1 MKKVISFVLVV
12 MMIISVLVAF
22 TGSSV
27 SEKII
32 PSLNISADNISYS
45 VSDSL
50 YGISLE
56 NTGNAIDGGLV
67 SNLVNNNSFEYSNN
81 PVASW
86 KISTETYSIMSEE
99 GLNESN
105 KNYLSVTV
113 DGEGKL
119 ENTGYSEYY
128 SYKTYQVNSK
138 KATEPD
144 MPFKAKEIYRFSAY
158 FKNIDYTGTLTAS
171 LNAEGNKEKYQF
183 NIETCDE
190 WTYVSLEI
198 RSDVTADGSLLL
210 TFEGEGTFLMDYVTL
225 VPMSSYGF
233 GSDEWQYVSL
243 RSDLVKSIHT
253 LSPSFIRFSAGEF
266 DKSESIEDLGSWK
279 NTIGPLEARK
289 QSFTHTSK
297 NVFSVNSNSM
307 GIYEYLLLCSD
318 LDCLAIPVINC
329 GIVTEKV
336 SEYKKEKGN
345 YKNGSVTE
353 ESWQNY
359 LDGISYRPETEE
371 FEAYVQDV
379 LDLIEYA
386 NGDESTVWGAKRAED
401 GHKDS
406 FNLQY
411 IAIGN
416 SNFDELY
423 WRNFDVIY
431 NRIQEKYP
439 EIKVITYI
447 DDDTSSEKAEEIRLN
462 AKGLYNNLI
471 VEENACVKGG
481 KLFGQAESFDDYE
494 RSGVQYA
501 VGSYSVD
508 TTVGDTLTKNNIWSA
523 VENAAFLTG
532 LEKNSDLVKM
542 ASYETPFAKIN
553 AQSTDTS
560 LVWFDSQGMVMTPD
574 YYMQMLFANNVG
586 TNYVSMEDEF
596 DVEGVYRSV
605 TVDTTEKVIYVKLVN
620 STKTPYKININVD
633 GFKNVNNPSA
643 QYMSEN
649 FKSACNEPNEDLH
662 VAPVQTGLTVR
673 DNAIAYDLGSYSV
686 NVIRIPY
693 DTNDGSELFELPETD
708 LIVPFIPSFVGV
720 VISCVLVAFVLV
732 TGTVILLV
740 RLRHHKRVK
749 NKEKNK

>member
-12 MMIISVLVAF
+12 IMIMSVLVAF

-32 PSLNISADNISYS
+32 PSLGISADNISYA

-56 NTGNAIDGGLV
+56 NTGNAVDGGLV

-81 PVASW
+81 PVAAW
-86 KISTETYSIMSEE
+86 KISTETYSVMSEE
-99 GLNESN
+99 GLNEN
-105 KNYLSVTV
+105 NTNYLSVTI
-113 DGEGKL
+113 DGQGKV
-119 ENTGYSEYY
+119 ENTGYSEFYN
-128 SYKTYQVNSK
+128 YKSYQVNSK
-138 KATEPD
+138 KANEPD
-144 MPFKAKEIYRFSAY
+144 MPFKANEIYRFSAY
-158 FKNIDYTGTLTAS
+158 FKNVDYEGTLTAS

-183 NIETCDE
+183 NIDTCSE

-198 RSDVTADGSLLL
+198 KSDVTADGSLLL
-210 TFEGEGTFLMDYVTL
+210 TFEGEGTFYMDYITL
-225 VPMSSYGF
+225 VPMSSYGY
-233 GSDEWQYVSL
+233 GSEEWQYVSL

-253 LSPSFIRFSAGEF
+253 LSPSFIRFRAGEF
-266 DKSESIEDLGSWK
+266 DKSTNIEELGSWK

-289 QSFTHTSK
+289 QSFVHTSK
-297 NVFSVNSNSM
+297 NVFSVNSNAM
-307 GIYEYLLLCSD
+307 GLYEYILLCQD

-336 SEYKKEKGN
+336 SDYEKEKEN

-353 ESWQNY
+353 DEWQSY

-371 FEAYVQDV
+371 FDLYVQDI

-386 NGDESTVWGAKRAED
+386 NGDESTVWGAKRVED

-416 SNFDELY
+416 SSYDELY

-431 NRIQEKYP
+431 NRVQEKYP
-439 EIKVITYI
+439 EIKIITYI
-447 DDDTSSEKAEEIRLN
+447 DGDTSPEKAEEIRLN
-462 AKGLYNNLI
+462 ANGLYNNLI

-481 KLFGQAESFDDYE
+481 KLFGKVESFDEYE
-494 RSGVQYA
+494 RSGVQIA
-501 VGSYSVD
+501 VSSYSVNP
-508 TTVGDTLTKNNIWSA
+508 TVGDTLTKNNIWSA
-523 VENAAFLTG
+523 IENAAFLTG

-542 ASYETPFAKIN
+542 ASYETPLAKIN
-553 AQSTDTS
+553 AQSKDTS

-596 DVEGVYRSV
+596 DVDGVYRSV
-605 TVDTTEKVIYVKLVN
+605 TVDTTEKVIFVKLVN

-662 VAPVQTGLTVR
+662 VAPVQTELVVK
-673 DNAIAYDLGSYSV
+673 DNTIAYDLGSYSV

-693 DTNDGSELFELPETD
+693 DTNDGSSLFELPKTD
-708 LIVPFIPSFVGV
+708 IIVPFIPSFVGI
-720 VISCVLVAFVLV
+720 VISCVLLAFVLI
-732 TGTVILLV
+732 TGAVILLV

-749 NKEKNK
+749 NKQNNK